1 MNEYYLALG
10 VSFGVFSVL
19 AGGLN
24 LVYGY
29 TGLLSFAQVA
39 FFGIGGYTAAL
50 LVTERG
56 WSLWTGAA
64 AGGLLAAL
72 AGLAIGYS
80 SLRLSRHAFAIVSL
94 SFALLCMIVARDWV
108 TLTRGPMGIPGLP
121 VPVLDLPGG
130 LRWRLGQPVD
140 FFYQLLGYSAIAH
153 ALLYLVVTSRLGRA
167 MRAIRMNEPL
177 AQAQGIDPVRYR
189 LLAVGLSALLAGGAG
204 GLFVFYLTIVDPSV
218 RLHRRGLG
226 VDPAPLR
233 RIQHSDRTGQD
244 HHQERGAGRHQ
255 RHTHQSQ
262 LLKERTRAPLIDSI
276 RRHSQRRTLGAPPR
290 FGRPNG
296 HHRDSGFGQDLRA
309 GSHSRRQEGI
319 PSRRA
324 RAKGGGMARRRGA
337 ERNGRARMD
346 A

>member
-140 FFYQLLGYSAIAH
+140 FFYLLLGYSAITH

-218 RLHRRGLG
+218 FDFYYTETMLIMVILG
-226 VDPAPLR
+226 GPGSFWGVLAASAVLTALPDMLRFTTDLRMVLYGTVLIAAMLLFPGGVGGWLR
-233 RIQHSDRTGQD
+233 RRRIARWRRPSSAS
-244 HHQERGAGRHQ
+244 GA
-255 RHTHQSQ
+255 
-262 LLKERTRAPLIDSI
+262 
-276 RRHSQRRTLGAPPR
+276 
-290 FGRPNG
+290 
-296 HHRDSGFGQDLRA
+296 
-309 GSHSRRQEGI
+309 
-319 PSRRA
+319 
-324 RAKGGGMARRRGA
+324 
-337 ERNGRARMD
+337 
-346 A
+346 

>member
-140 FFYQLLGYSAIAH
+140 FCYLLLGYSAIAH
-153 ALLYLVVTSRLGRA
+153 ALLYLVVSSRLGRA

-218 RLHRRGLG
+218 FDFYYTETMLIMVILG
-226 VDPAPLR
+226 GPGSFWGVLAASAVLTALPDMLRFTTDLRMVLYGTVLIVAMLLFPGGVGGWLR
-233 RIQHSDRTGQD
+233 RRRIARWRRPSGVS
-244 HHQERGAGRHQ
+244 GA
-255 RHTHQSQ
+255 
-262 LLKERTRAPLIDSI
+262 
-276 RRHSQRRTLGAPPR
+276 
-290 FGRPNG
+290 
-296 HHRDSGFGQDLRA
+296 
-309 GSHSRRQEGI
+309 
-319 PSRRA
+319 
-324 RAKGGGMARRRGA
+324 
-337 ERNGRARMD
+337 
-346 A
+346 